1 MNVRLT
7 LMQAAPAWAA
17 VLIAS
22 GGCSGEAQTTA
33 PGPPL
38 VSFVTVQH
46 TSVPVSTELPGRTS
60 PYLVA
65 QVRARVDGIVQQRLF
80 QEGADVKAN
89 EVLYQI
95 DPAPYKVALES
106 AQAQLARA
114 RANVESTTAQAQR
127 DAVLADANAVSRQ
140 TYLNAVA
147 AQRQAAA
154 DVAAGI
160 AAVKGAAINLGYTT
174 VVAPISGRI
183 GSGLVTQGAYVQANA
198 ATLMAVIQQIDPIYV
213 DLNETSVEGLQ
224 LRLQV
229 ASRAIK
235 LIGPDHAV
243 LRLDLEDGS
252 VYRHAGMLQFS
263 DITVDSGTGSVT
275 VRAIFPNPDHVLLPG
290 MFVRARIEQ
299 GSAQRAILVPQEG
312 VTHDR
317 QGRATVLVVDA
328 DNKVALRPVIATRVL
343 RDKWVV
349 ESGLDEGERVVVSG
363 LQSVQPGALVHP
375 QPADPQ
381 TTPPAAGAPSSA
393 K

>member
-1 MNVRLT
+1 MIIRLT
-7 LMQAAPAWAA
+7 STQAVPVWVA
-17 VLIAS
+17 VLIAI
-22 GGCSGEAQTTA
+22 GGCSDAAQPTA
-33 PGPPL
+33 PSPPL

-46 TSVPVSTELPGRTS
+46 VAVPVTTELPGRTS

-80 QEGADVKAN
+80 AEGADVKAN

-95 DPAPYKVALES
+95 DPAPYRAALES

-114 RANVESTTAQAQR
+114 RANVESTTAQAER
-127 DAVLADANAVSRQ
+127 DAVLAEANAVSRQ

-160 AAVKGAAINLGYTT
+160 AAVKAAAINLGYTT

-183 GSGLVTQGAYVQANA
+183 GSALVTQGAYVQASA

-224 LRLQV
+224 LRQQV
-229 ASRAIK
+229 ADGAIK

-243 LRLDLEDGS
+243 LRLELEDGS
-252 VYRHAGMLQFS
+252 AYRHAGMLQFS
-263 DITVDSGTGSVT
+263 DITVDTGTGSVT
-275 VRAIFPNPDHVLLPG
+275 VRALFPNPEHVLLPG
-290 MFVRARIEQ
+290 MFVHARIEQ
-299 GSAQRAILVPQEG
+299 GSDQRAMLVAQEG

-317 QGRATVLVVDA
+317 QGRATVLIVDA
-328 DNKVALRPVIATRVL
+328 NNKVVLRPVIATRVL

-349 ESGLDEGERVVVSG
+349 ESGLDEGERVIVG
-363 LQSVQPGALVHP
+363 GIQLVQPGAVVRA
-375 QPADPQ
+375 QPADSQ
-381 TTPPAAGAPSSA
+381 SAPAATVSPTAR
-393 K
+393 